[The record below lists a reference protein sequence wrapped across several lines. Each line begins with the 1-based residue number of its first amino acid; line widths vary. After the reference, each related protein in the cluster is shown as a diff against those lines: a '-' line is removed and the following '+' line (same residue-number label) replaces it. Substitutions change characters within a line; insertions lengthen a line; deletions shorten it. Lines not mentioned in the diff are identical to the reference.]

1 MHKYLIALLGLILS
15 LGADA
20 QTVKSPNGNVSVTFS
35 LTGNGVP
42 TYEMSYKG
50 RAVVKPSHLGLELAK
65 DKHATK
71 GMEETSLM
79 DGFTETGSQTSTF
92 DETWT
97 PVWGQYGKI
106 RNHYNE
112 LAVNL
117 TQPATKRKMIIRF
130 RIISYILSSRR
141 SIRSLL

>member
-71 GMEETSLM
+71 GMEDRYGDSMARFATTITSWP
-79 DGFTETGSQTSTF
+79 STS
-92 DETWT
+92 
-97 PVWGQYGKI
+97 
-106 RNHYNE
+106 H
-112 LAVNL
+112 
-117 TQPATKRKMIIRF
+117 
-130 RIISYILSSRR
+130 
-141 SIRSLL
+141 SLPPSGR

>member
-79 DGFTETGSQTSTF
+79 DGFTETGRYGDSMARFATTITSWPSTS
-92 DETWT
+92 
-97 PVWGQYGKI
+97 
-106 RNHYNE
+106 H
-112 LAVNL
+112 
-117 TQPATKRKMIIRF
+117 
-130 RIISYILSSRR
+130 
-141 SIRSLL
+141 SLPPSGR